1 VAEETKNYGRP
12 DKGNGSIPVAV
23 VASLVS
29 AVLAGGG
36 GTYAAG
42 ASVSATLREGMVRL
56 EGQVQA
62 MREELRRQGD
72 DAKAAVLR
80 MDTRTEGIDS
90 RLRAAE
96 LKLERF
102 GPQPPR

>member
-1 VAEETKNYGRP
+1 VADETKNYGRQ
-12 DKGNGSIPVAV
+12 DKAGGSIPVAV
-23 VASLVS
+23 VASLIS

-42 ASVSATLREGMVRL
+42 ASVSAALRESMVRL
-56 EGQVQA
+56 EGQVIA

-80 MDTRTEGIDS
+80 MDTRTEAIDS

-96 LKLERF
+96 LKLERLS
-102 GPQPPR
+102 PQPPR